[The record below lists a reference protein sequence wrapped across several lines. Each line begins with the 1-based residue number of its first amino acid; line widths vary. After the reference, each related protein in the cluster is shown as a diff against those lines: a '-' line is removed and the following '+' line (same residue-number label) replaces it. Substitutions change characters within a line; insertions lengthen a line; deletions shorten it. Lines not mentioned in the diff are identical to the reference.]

1 MPEGQSYSPLCGL
14 RLWSPGAGAS
24 AKKLTSPKT
33 KTIKLTWA
41 KSAGGVTGY
50 QVQVALDKKF
60 KKSAKTYTVKKAS
73 AASKTVTGL
82 KKGSKYFARV
92 RAYKKIG
99 KTDHFGA
106 WSSVKSVKCK

>member
-14 RLWSPGAGAS
+14 RLWSPGAGAA

-41 KSAGGVTGY
+41 
-50 QVQVALDKKF
+50 
-60 KKSAKTYTVKKAS
+60 KSAKTYTVKKAS

-106 WSSVKSVKCK
+106 WSSVKSVKSKSKPPLKWWFAQPLKGANTG